1 MNNALNLTII
11 LQLVGVVVII
21 AEIIIPSGG
30 ILSILAVGLFGYSLY
45 IVFNQVSASAGM
57 VFVMADIIIIPI
69 LVYFG
74 IKILAKSPVTLRAR
88 LSKKDGVTS
97 QNLEQNRYLGMEGR
111 AVTDL
116 RPSGVAV
123 INQIRID
130 VVTRGEYLEKQ
141 TEIVVT
147 AVRGNQ
153 IIVKQKE

>member
-1 MNNALNLTII
+1 MNNNLTLTIV
-11 LQLVGVVVII
+11 LQLVGVLVII

-30 ILSILAVGLFGYSLY
+30 LLAILATGLFGYSLY
-45 IVFNQVSASAGM
+45 IVFSQVSASAGM
-57 VFVMADIIIIPI
+57 VFVMADIIVIPI
-69 LVYFG
+69 LIYFG

-97 QNLEQNRYLGMEGR
+97 QDMEQNRYLGMEGR

-116 RPSGVAV
+116 RPSGVAI
-123 INQIRID
+123 INQNRID
-130 VVTRGEYLEKQ
+130 VVTRGEYIGKQ

>member
-1 MNNALNLTII
+1 MNNAINLTII
-11 LQLVGVVVII
+11 LQLVGILVII

-30 ILSILAVGLFGYSLY
+30 ILSILAVGVFGYSLY
-45 IVFNQVSASAGM
+45 IVFAQVSASAGM
-57 VFVMADIIIIPI
+57 VFIMADMVIIPI

-74 IKILAKSPVTLRAR
+74 IKMLAKSPVTLRTR
-88 LSKKDGVTS
+88 LSRKDGVTS
-97 QNLEQNRYLGMEGR
+97 QDLEQNVYLGMEGR

-116 RPSGVAV
+116 RPSGVAI
-123 INQIRID
+123 INQNRID

>member
-1 MNNALNLTII
+1 MNSDINLTII
-11 LQLVGVVVII
+11 LQLAGVIVVI

-30 ILSILAVGLFGYSLY
+30 ILSILAVALFGYSLY
-45 IVFNQVSASAGM
+45 IVFSQVSASAGM
-57 VFVMADIIIIPI
+57 VFVMADLVMIPV

-74 IKILAKSPVTLRAR
+74 IKMLAKSPLALRAR
-88 LSKKDGVTS
+88 LSKKDGVIS
-97 QNLEQNRYLGMEGR
+97 QDLQQNRYLGMEGL

-116 RPSGVAV
+116 RPSGVA
-123 INQIRID
+123 IIDQRRID

-141 TEIVVT
+141 TEIVVS

>member
-1 MNNALNLTII
+1 MNSDVNLTIV
-11 LQLVGVVVII
+11 LQLIGILVVI

-30 ILSILAVGLFGYSLY
+30 ILAILAVAVFGYSLY
-45 IVFNQVSASAGM
+45 VVFSQVSASAGM
-57 VFVMADIIIIPI
+57 IFVLADLVMIPV

-74 IKILAKSPVTLRAR
+74 IKMLARSPVTLRTRLAR
-88 LSKKDGVTS
+88 KDGVTS
-97 QNLEQNRYLGMEGR
+97 QDVRLDRYVGMEGR

-116 RPSGVAV
+116 RPSGMAIIDQHRV
-123 INQIRID
+123 D

-153 IIVKQKE
+153 IIVKEKE

>member
-1 MNNALNLTII
+1 MNNPVNLTII
-11 LQLVGVVVII
+11 LQLVGILVII

-30 ILSILAVGLFGYSLY
+30 ILAILAIGVFGYSLY
-45 IVFNQVSASAGM
+45 IVFSQVSATAGM
-57 VFVMADIIIIPI
+57 LFFMADLVIIPV

-97 QNLEQNRYLGMEGR
+97 QDAGQNTFLGREGR
-111 AVTDL
+111 AITDL
-116 RPSGVAV
+116 RPSGVA
-123 INQIRID
+123 IIDQHRID

-153 IIVKQKE
+153 IVVKQKE